1 MRKKRVQKSG
11 VILLVLAMIATM
23 LAACSSN
30 KENGK
35 ASESSTVQGGET
47 ATAKQQ
53 TDSKEKTVKFSYV
66 RPVWGAATYTKGGAY
81 EKEMFKQAN
90 AEIDV
95 QIIPVTEYDQKI
107 MTIIASGDIPDVFW
121 AAGPTDKKFKDMQ
134 DQGAFLKINEY
145 LDKYPAIKEAVPQS
159 VWDTLTDDKGN
170 IYFIPNVSNPLIPI
184 FMYYRQDIF
193 ENLGIPEPKTVK
205 ELEDA
210 LVKIKQSDS
219 KMIPLTGQDTIWG
232 LGALSTSFGFT
243 QFGWGPATGE
253 DKDNPNT
260 IVPFY
265 LAKGMKEY
273 YFYLKKLRSNGL
285 LDKEFLMAK
294 NWDHAKQKFTSGQ
307 AAVLGINWGYGPEI
321 YSTLKKTHPEAKIG
335 ILPPLEGPDG
345 AMGGM
350 RPFGA
355 WDRGM
360 YINAKM
366 DDPDGFFRFL
376 NWTLTEGSDFRR
388 YGIEGKTYEV
398 VDGKKMPLA
407 DDRTEADYKIGQIEP
422 LKFLQPMSE
431 ALDWDTIEATY
442 EGSGVGEAFAD
453 AKAKFKEYNAVQ
465 YPDYRN
471 YTIFSPLEVEQ
482 GAQLYTDYLQSVI
495 DGAIINDKVTEKE
508 WDAAI
513 DKYLKAG
520 GQKIVD
526 EVNELQKN
534 KSKPK
539 Y

>member
-1 MRKKRVQKSG
+1 MRKRG
-11 VILLVLAMIATM
+11 TILLVLTMIATM
-23 LAACSSN
+23 LAACSGN

-35 ASESSTVQGGET
+35 ASESSSAQGGSQTASASAGSKEET
-47 ATAKQQ
+47 A
-53 TDSKEKTVKFSYV
+53 KFSYV

-81 EKEMFKQAN
+81 EKEMFEKAN
-90 AEIDV
+90 AKIDV

-107 MTIIASGDIPDVFW
+107 MTVIASGDIPDVFW

-134 DQGAFLKINEY
+134 DQGAFLRINEY

-193 ENLGIPEPKTVK
+193 EKLGIPEPKTVK

-210 LVKIKQSDS
+210 LAKIKQSDA
-219 KMIPLTGQDTIWG
+219 KMIPLTAQDTIWG

-243 QFGWGPATGE
+243 HFGWGPATGE
-253 DKDNPNT
+253 DKENPNT

-265 LAKGMKEY
+265 LTKEMKEY
-273 YFYLKKLRSNGL
+273 YFYLKDLRAKGL

-335 ILPPLEGPDG
+335 VLPPLEGPDG
-345 AMGGM
+345 AMGGI

-360 YINAKM
+360 YVNAKM
-366 DDPDGFFRFL
+366 SDPDGFFRVL

-388 YGIEGKTYEV
+388 YGVEGKTYNV
-398 VDGKKMPLA
+398 VDGKKVLLGE
-407 DDRTEADYKIGQIEP
+407 DEKEADYKTGQIEP

-442 EGSGVGEAFAD
+442 EGSGVGDAFAD
-453 AKAKFKEYNAVQ
+453 AKAKFEAYNAVQ
-465 YPDYRN
+465 YPEYRN
-471 YTIFSPLEVEQ
+471 PTVFSPLEVEQ

-495 DGAIINDKVTEKE
+495 DGAIINDKVTEQE
-508 WDAAI
+508 WDTAI

-534 KSKPK
+534 KTKPK

>member
-1 MRKKRVQKSG
+1 MRKSLVNKSG
-11 VILLVLAMIATM
+11 AILLVLVMIATM

-30 KENGK
+30 KDGGK
-35 ASESSTVQGGET
+35 ASESNAAQGGEST
-47 ATAKQQ
+47 ASKPAESEAKP
-53 TDSKEKTVKFSYV
+53 VKFSYV
-66 RPVWGAATYTKGGAY
+66 RPVWGPATYTKGGPY
-81 EKEMFKQAN
+81 EKEMFKRAH

-159 VWDTLTDDKGN
+159 VWDMLTDDKGN
-170 IYFIPNVSNPLIPI
+170 IYFIPNVQNPLIPI

-193 ENLGIPEPKTVK
+193 EKLGIPEPKTVK

-219 KMIPLTGQDTIWG
+219 KMIPLTAQDTIWG
-232 LGALSTSFGFT
+232 LGALSTSFGYT
-243 QFGWGPATGE
+243 QFGWGPAAGE
-253 DKDNPNT
+253 DKENPNT

-335 ILPPLEGPDG
+335 VLPPLEGPDG

-350 RPFGA
+350 RTFGG

-366 DDPDGFFRFL
+366 ADPDGFFRFL
-376 NWTLTEGSDFRR
+376 NWTLTEGNDFRR
-388 YGIEGKTYEV
+388 YGIEGKMYKV
-398 VDGKKMPLA
+398 VDGKKIPQG
-407 DDRTEADYKIGQIEP
+407 DDQTEADYKIGQVEP
-422 LKFLQPMSE
+422 LKFLTPVSE
-431 ALDWDTIEATY
+431 ALDWDVLEATY

-453 AKAKFKEYNAVQ
+453 AKAKFDAYKAVQ

-482 GAQLYTDYLQSVI
+482 GAQLYADYLQSVI

-534 KSKPK
+534 KSKPN